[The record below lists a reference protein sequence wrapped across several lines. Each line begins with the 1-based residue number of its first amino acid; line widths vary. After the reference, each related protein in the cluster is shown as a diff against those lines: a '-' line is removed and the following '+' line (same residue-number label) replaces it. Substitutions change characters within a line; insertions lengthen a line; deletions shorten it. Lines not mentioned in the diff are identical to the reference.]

1 MYLMKMVKIKVKKFL
16 VYDKWMKIV
25 VICWMFVKCLEEILI
40 VFLVIVIDF
49 VFFIYLKCYLCV

>member
-40 VFLVIVIDF
+40 VFLVIVIDLF
-49 VFFIYLKCYLCV
+49 EVLFMCMIC